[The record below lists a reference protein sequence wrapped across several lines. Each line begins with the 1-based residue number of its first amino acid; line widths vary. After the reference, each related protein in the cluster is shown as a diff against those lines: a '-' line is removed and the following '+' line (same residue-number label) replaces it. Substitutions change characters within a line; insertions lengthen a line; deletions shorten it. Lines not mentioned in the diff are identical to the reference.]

1 MSPGVEH
8 VRSVPQASRRAVL
21 AGGLGVVGAVALAAC
36 GDSVANG
43 DQTAPVPATTGAGP
57 GSPTRSLATRWDTD
71 PWALGSYSA
80 LPPGT
85 PASARS
91 VLAEAVIGGRVVL
104 AGEYTSTT
112 YPGTVH
118 GAYTSGE
125 RAAAAILDR
134 VGAQISVAVVG
145 AGLAGLAA
153 ATALSAAGATVEVF
167 EARDRVGGRVYTNTE
182 WGVPLE
188 FGAAWLHGLT
198 GNPLVDLV
206 RRAGLTLVPTDY
218 DDAVVHSYRT
228 GSASPGAAAAAAE
241 LFDELDTLAEQDLP
255 ASQSVA
261 QVLGEVGWRPDTPD
275 RQFAAATEVAGEY
288 ALDIEVLGAQALTE
302 GDDYSGGDA
311 LVSGGFQAVPQ
322 MLAAPLRVSLNSAV
336 SALTVMATGVEVRTA
351 AGSGNFDAVVVAVP
365 LPLLAGGKPS
375 LDLPTGVAAAVA
387 ALTTGNLE
395 KVFVAY
401 PDAWWP
407 QVSVLGVAESPAQR
421 WPQFYDLSALVGQP
435 VLVGLTGGSAATTRP
450 TTDAECGAEA
460 AEVLSAAYPT

>member
-1 MSPGVEH
+1 MSQV
-8 VRSVPQASRRAVL
+8 SRRSVL
-21 AGGLGVVGAVALAAC
+21 AGGLGTAGVVVLAAC
-36 GDSVANG
+36 GDPAAS
-43 DQTAPVPATTGAGP
+43 DRQTATGPASTGAGAADL
-57 GSPTRSLATRWDTD
+57 TRSLATRWDTD

-85 PASARS
+85 PSSARS

-125 RAAAAILDR
+125 RAAAAVLGR
-134 VGAQISVAVVG
+134 VGAQINVAVVG

-153 ATALSAAGATVEVF
+153 ATVLVAAGCSVEVF
-167 EARDRVGGRVYTNTE
+167 EARGRVGGRVYTNTE

-188 FGAAWLHGLT
+188 FGAAWLHGLR

-206 RRAGLTLVPTDY
+206 QRAGLTLVPTDY
-218 DDAVVHSYRT
+218 DDTVVHNYRT
-228 GSASPGAAAAAAE
+228 GRASPGATAAAAE
-241 LFDELDTLAEQDLP
+241 LLDELDTLSEQELP
-255 ASQSVA
+255 ASLSVA

-275 RQFAAATEVAGEY
+275 RQFAAATEVSGEY
-288 ALDIEVLGAQALTE
+288 ALDIEALGAQALTE

-336 SALTVMATGVEVRTA
+336 NALTVTATSVELRTA
-351 AGSGNFDAVVVAVP
+351 AGLSRFDAAVVAVP
-365 LPLLAGGKPS
+365 LALLATGNPS
-375 LDLPTGVAAAVA
+375 LDLPSGVAAAVG
-387 ALTTGNLE
+387 ALATGNLE
-395 KVFVAY
+395 KVFLTY
-401 PDAWWP
+401 PEAWWP
-407 QVSVLGVAESPAQR
+407 GVSVLGVAESPAQR

-435 VLVGLTGGSAATTRP
+435 VLVGLTGGSAAATRP
-450 TTDAECGAEA
+450 TTDSECGAEA